1 MQQILGK
8 LNVNSSVGISGWVL
22 YVLIFLYVII
32 LMLQKKS
39 NLFITILM
47 TIAIMCALIDK
58 IDALP
63 HQSFGVFIVRILM
76 FTIPLVVAGMTKWEK
91 ARGPGILA
99 GFIAVVYLFA
109 RWFGEQKPQ

>member
-1 MQQILGK
+1 MQAILGK
-8 LNVNSSVGISGWVL
+8 LHIQSNGGIIGYVL
-22 YVLIFLYVII
+22 YFLIFLYIVV
-32 LMLQKKS
+32 LMFQKKS

-58 IDALP
+58 IDAIP
-63 HQSFGVFIVRILM
+63 RASFGVFIVRILM